1 MVINMEGNGTFDMVQ
16 ESLPWAEI
24 LVVDGELDIAVAER
38 FAELIEKQLDG
49 SRPVIV
55 DLTACT
61 YLDST
66 ILNVLVRVANA
77 APDRV
82 GVIVPQASRVRKLF
96 KITSLEVPLRLTETR
111 DELQERFSAQA
122 SS

>member
-1 MVINMEGNGTFDMVQ
+1 MEGNGTFGVAH

-24 LVVDGELDIAVAER
+24 LVIDGELDIAVAGR
-38 FAELIEKQLDG
+38 FAELIEKQLEG

-66 ILNVLVRVANA
+66 ILNVLVRAANA
-77 APDRV
+77 APERV
-82 GVIVPQASRVRKLF
+82 GVIVPLESRVRKLF
-96 KITSLEVPLRLTETR
+96 KITSLEAPLRLTETR
-111 DELQERFSAQA
+111 DQLQERFSARA
-122 SS
+122 DS